1 MKMLSIYYHS
11 ADVVKVLLERG
22 ADISI
27 VSRDNLIPLYFGII
41 SGHVRILKLLLD
53 KIEAQL
59 SSDLEIGEVV
69 EEEEKGNSEEEYDKY
84 GRSYI

>member
-1 MKMLSIYYHS
+1 MLSIYYHS

>member
-1 MKMLSIYYHS
+1 M
-11 ADVVKVLLERG
+11 LERG

-27 VSRDNLIPLYFGII
+27 VSRDNLTPLYFGII
-41 SGHVRILKLLLD
+41 SGNVRILKLLLD

-69 EEEEKGNSEEEYDKY
+69 EEEKGNSEEEYDKY